1 MKILRFVGAN
11 DSGRVMDRLTYDNQV
26 FGGITMGI
34 GLAMTE
40 ARILDAGQTGKML
53 NRNWHDYKIPTA
65 LDVPAEMVSV
75 PLDLPDNEAN
85 TTGAKG
91 LGEPV
96 TIPTAPAVANAI
108 YNATGVRVTNSA
120 MTPVQL
126 CDLFARVKQTAKEKR
141 EGMKTCCP
149 LSIMPVLN
157 L

>member
-1 MKILRFVGAN
+1 
-11 DSGRVMDRLTYDNQV
+11 
-26 FGGITMGI
+26 
-34 GLAMTE
+34 
-40 ARILDAGQTGKML
+40 ML

-75 PLDLPDNEAN
+75 PLDLPDPEAN

-96 TIPTAPAVANAI
+96 TIPTAPAVANPI

-126 CDLFARVKQTAKEKR
+126 CELFARAEPAKGAKKSEKG
-141 EGMKTCCP
+141 EG
-149 LSIMPVLN
+149 
-157 L
+157 